1 MSITIKLINAFITIH
16 SSIIYFHF
24 LMRTLK
30 IYSQKISNTQ
40 YWINNYNKS
49 PMLEQVLFQELVFK
63 SNFFKFNKINLGTQL
78 TQL

>member
-1 MSITIKLINAFITIH
+1 
-16 SSIIYFHF
+16 
-24 LMRTLK
+24 MRTLK

-40 YWINNYNKS
+40 YRINNYNKS

-78 TQL
+78 TQLAIKYSTAICF